1 MPAIPDDVLERRAAT
16 KPKVEKPKLYKV
28 ILVNDDYTPF
38 ELVVLVL
45 ATVFKTGA
53 DAAVQIMMTAHRKGS
68 CVVAV
73 FAKDIAETKATEAMD
88 LAREHGAALQFTTE
102 PEE

>member
-1 MPAIPDDVLERRAAT
+1 MPDIDLATRPKT
-16 KPKVEKPKLYKV
+16 KPKVERPKLFKV

-38 ELVVLVL
+38 DVVVMVL
-45 ATVFKTGA
+45 TQVFKTGVDKA
-53 DAAVQIMMTAHRKGS
+53 FQIMVTAHQKGS

-73 FAKDIAETKATEAMD
+73 FSLDIAETKVQEASD
-88 LAREHGAALQFTTE
+88 LAKAYEAALQFTVE